1 VDTWPATTK
10 RILLRHIKAVVAD
23 LMPYCVSRFARVRA
37 SGRKLMK
44 KQGELSVAGP
54 VVIIVDDDVAVRN
67 SLKFSLE
74 VEGFAVRVY
83 SGGIE
88 LLNDTEL
95 PHGGCLVVD
104 QNMPGMNGLDLVA
117 QLRARDVAVPAILI
131 TSYPTAALRE
141 RAVKAGVAIV
151 EKPFLGTIL
160 VDRIRDLFSRHS
172 AVRTN

>member
-1 VDTWPATTK
+1 
-10 RILLRHIKAVVAD
+10 
-23 LMPYCVSRFARVRA
+23 
-37 SGRKLMK
+37 MK

-54 VVIIVDDDVAVRN
+54 QVIVVDDDLAVRN

-83 SGGIE
+83 PGGTE

-95 PHGGCLVVD
+95 PRGGCLVID
-104 QNMPGMNGLDLVA
+104 QNMPGMNGLDLVG

-141 RAVKAGVAIV
+141 RAAKAGVTIV
-151 EKPFLGTIL
+151 EKPFLETALI
-160 VDRIRDLFSRHS
+160 DRIRDLFSLDGAAR
-172 AVRTN
+172 AF